1 MLHCKGHRPLFLVV
15 VVFAAMIA
23 IVNPFRELL
32 TQDDGWAYARSVKH
46 LLDTGE
52 YRVDAWAAPNTA
64 VQIYLAAG
72 LARIF
77 GYSLSLLRIS
87 TLLLFL
93 CGAIAFYRLLY
104 ESGSDSALA
113 AALTLALICSPIVL
127 LLSFTFM
134 TDVQF
139 LGWMLIACWLNA
151 RGLRRRSA
159 AALLLGGLAA
169 ALAIGTRQFGVALPA
184 GLAFS
189 WILAGRSN
197 RPRGTVILAALAI
210 PSAAFL
216 WQLWAARDHPTFAQS
231 VTLVEQWQYLRQTVP
246 SLLLV
251 LLWRTTVF
259 VEYAGLYLAALLP
272 GLLVLLYQRRTLQG
286 VESSRSFV
294 GIFLWAGYLIAG
306 HLLGA
311 TLAQGGPWN
320 RLRDALVPS
329 IPWIIGTIMPGKFRY
344 QLVLTALGLAS
355 AALLGW
361 LLFPAAAVK
370 AALRR
375 RDAVTCFFV
384 GTACAFA
391 VLHLLYIYLFDTY
404 LIVFLPFVLFALSQ
418 VLKAKTTP
426 RACIRAIALASA
438 ILGIGVAFWM
448 RGNFNRQEAIWRA
461 SDQIHAA
468 GVDMMQIRGSFQWL
482 EYHSAFDE
490 WLIHLGPRARPQDYA
505 GPYWRPW
512 IGAPFYAWLDER
524 QKHAEYL
531 VYSSDW
537 IPETEGYS
545 IVERLAYRDSFLRQ
559 RFVYVMKRSAA

>member
-1 MLHCKGHRPLFLVV
+1 MLHFEGRRPLLLVV

-23 IVNPFRELL
+23 IVNPFREML

-52 YRVDAWAAPNTA
+52 YRLDAWAAPNMP

-72 LARIF
+72 FARIF

-113 AALTLALICSPIVL
+113 AALTLALICSPLVL
-127 LLSFTFM
+127 LLGFTFM
-134 TDVQF
+134 SDVQF
-139 LGWMLIACWLNA
+139 LGWVLIACWLNA

-189 WILAGRSN
+189 WIVAPRSN
-197 RPRGTVILAALAI
+197 RPRGTLILAVIAI
-210 PSAAFL
+210 PCAAFL
-216 WQLWAARDHPTFAQS
+216 WQLWAVRHPNFMQS
-231 VTLVEQWQYLRQTVP
+231 VRLVDELRYLRAP
-246 SLLLV
+246 SLLLQ
-251 LLWRTTVF
+251 LLWRTTVL

-272 GLLVLLYQRRTLQG
+272 GLLVLLYQRRTSEG

-294 GIFLWAGYLIAG
+294 GIFLWTGYLIAG

-311 TLAQGGPWN
+311 TLAKGA
-320 RLRDALVPS
+320 LRDRLSASIPS
-329 IPWIIGTIMPGKFRY
+329 IPWILAMIMPWRFRY
-344 QLVLTALGLAS
+344 QLILTALGLAT

-361 LLFPAAAVK
+361 LLFPVAAIK

-375 RDAVTCFFV
+375 RDAVTCFLA

-391 VLHLLYIYLFDTY
+391 VLHLLYVQLNDTY

-448 RGNFNRQEAIWRA
+448 RGDFNRQEAIWRA

-468 GVDMMQIRGSFQWL
+468 GVDVMQIRGSLQWA

-490 WLIHLGPRARPQDYA
+490 WLICLGPRARPEDYT
-505 GPYWRPW
+505 GSYTSHYPYDKLSF
-512 IGAPFYAWLDER
+512 AFYDWLDER
-524 QKHAEYL
+524 QKHAEYRL
-531 VYSSDW
+531 SDRT
-537 IPETEGYS
+537 PKAEGYN
-545 IVERLAYRDSFLRQ
+545 IVERLAYRDSLLRQ
-559 RFVYVMKRSAA
+559 RFVYTMKRRGA